1 MKIAFSLRSESLHYT
16 EKMRSLAWLMV
27 ERNLLPIVAFFYW
40 FIIVLFDYSFSSAY
54 ILKALHNPNFH
65 HEGGAY
71 RQFQGS
77 RACLFS
83 DLSAGDSCPL
93 RIAPRSFGPGDL
105 RFPPLIPH
113 EKTAPSRQS
122 LPKSPALFRVRM
134 SKKELR
140 L

>member
-1 MKIAFSLRSESLHYT
+1 MTPVYVAHY
-16 EKMRSLAWLMV
+16 LG
-27 ERNLLPIVAFFYW
+27 
-40 FIIVLFDYSFSSAY
+40 FDYSFSSAY
-54 ILKALHNPNFH
+54 ILKALHNPNLY

-71 RQFQGS
+71 RQLQGS
-77 RACLFS
+77 PAYKYKRDLFS
-83 DLSAGDSCPL
+83 DVSTSRSAGL

-113 EKTAPSRQS
+113 EKTAPSDSAAFDKLRPRASRGELVAGRQS

-134 SKKELR
+134 GQEELR